1 LTEQDRDNLHAHSL
15 RIKSH
20 MPHATFNKLHDK
32 FSHKMDIDSEYEMLK
47 RFKGL
52 TTITPMKIDCCI
64 NSCIAYTARYSHSD
78 LCDFCGERCF
88 NAQRKPRHRFSY
100 MPLVPQL
107 QGLFAQEDTVEK
119 LLYCHQYDH
128 SISTVN
134 DVFDGKIYQSLQD
147 KFVLVDG
154 IQKNYKYFSGQNDI
168 AFSLA
173 TDGYLLFGR
182 YCK

>member
-1 LTEQDRDNLHAHSL
+1 LTEQDRDNLCAHSL
-15 RIKSH
+15 CIKSH
-20 MPHATFNKLHDK
+20 MPRATFNELHEK
-32 FSHKMDIDSEYEMLK
+32 FSHKMDIDSEYKMLK
-47 RFKGL
+47 HFKGL
-52 TTITPMKIDCCI
+52 TTIMPMKIDCCI

-78 LCDFCGERCF
+78 LCDFCGERHF
-88 NAQRKPRHRFSY
+88 DAQGKPRHQFSY

-128 SISTVN
+128 SPGTVN
-134 DVFDGKIYQSLQD
+134 GEIYWSLQD
-147 KFVLVDG
+147 KFVLVNG

-173 TDGYLLFGR
+173 TDGYLLFGP
-182 YCK
+182 YHK

>member
-1 LTEQDRDNLHAHSL
+1 TSL
-15 RIKSH
+15 DLSHQRPFSLGIKSH
-20 MPHATFNKLHDK
+20 MPCAMFNELHEK
-32 FSHKMDIDSEYEMLK
+32 FSHKMDIDSEYKMLNH
-47 RFKGL
+47 FEGL

-78 LCDFCGERCF
+78 LCDFCGERRF
-88 NAQRKPRHRFSY
+88 NAQGKPQRQFSY

-128 SISTVN
+128 GPGTVN
-134 DVFDGKIYQSLQD
+134 DVFDDEIYQSLQD

-154 IQKNYKYFSGQNDI
+154 IQKNYKYFSGQNNI
-168 AFSLA
+168 TFSLA

-182 YCK
+182 YRK